1 MGNAENAG
9 LPDGVSADL
18 SDEAF
23 AEAMKDMLA
32 KSEALA
38 KEEASGVS
46 NDGRSR
52 DFRIASLILG
62 IIAVLGLRPISVN
75 LRGRDEDR
83 CWWLEKSVPQG
94 PHESSPVRSAEL
106 AFLKR
111 FPSRLVRHSQDAA
124 FALRATARPQ
134 REGRATAKRRR
145 DEGGTARSTNAGSR

>member
-1 MGNAENAG
+1 VICDWGMGNAENAG

-52 DFRIASLILG
+52 DLG
-62 IIAVLGLRPISVN
+62 
-75 LRGRDEDR
+75 
-83 CWWLEKSVPQG
+83 
-94 PHESSPVRSAEL
+94 
-106 AFLKR
+106 
-111 FPSRLVRHSQDAA
+111 
-124 FALRATARPQ
+124 
-134 REGRATAKRRR
+134 
-145 DEGGTARSTNAGSR
+145 